1 MTRSGSAITFLGP
14 DGAGKSTIARAVRQR
29 LADDGRPVRILSR
42 RDYLRAQPTGH
53 VADTNRALYDAGLR
67 SLYSLAEAAHGTALG
82 TLLPA
87 PPADLRDSAL
97 EKRLDAAPI
106 ATNDAQAITAAA
118 LCEIAGSLFYY
129 ASVIHPELEQ
139 GMIVIEETHPLKMVS
154 KLCLLAQ
161 RTARHDSHARAAA
174 TVLRSA
180 AMVLRPNEARAVPV
194 LVRCSPHR
202 AYDRLIA
209 QRGALGGL
217 EHHGAAGSGRGKDAY
232 LDLQTRLMEALEE
245 VAAPWRCVVVS
256 SDEED
261 QDSSVKRAV
270 DAILADPRMAHLA

>member
-29 LADDGRPVRILSR
+29 LTDEGKPVRILSR

-67 SLYSLAEAAHGTALG
+67 SLYSLAEAADGTALG
-82 TLLPA
+82 TLLPS
-87 PPADLRDSAL
+87 PPADLRDRAL
-97 EKRLDAAPI
+97 EEQLDASQITANNP
-106 ATNDAQAITAAA
+106 QAITAAA
-118 LCEIAGSLFYY
+118 LCEIAGSLMYY
-129 ASVIHPELEQ
+129 TSVVHPELDA
-139 GMIVIEETHPLKMVS
+139 GTVVIEETHPLKMVS

-180 AMVLRPNEARAVPV
+180 AMVLRPDEARTIPV

-202 AYDRLIA
+202 AYDRLIG

-232 LDLQTRLMEALEE
+232 LDLQTRLVEAFEE
-245 VAAPWRCVVVS
+245 VAAPWRCVIVT
-256 SDEED
+256 SDDED
-261 QDSSVKRAV
+261 QESSVKRAV